1 MPITTTN
8 SDVIDALNIAA
19 SGLQAASA
27 QLNAAANN
35 IANLST
41 PGYSAQSVE
50 LAAAP
55 GGGVDVDGTFSSG
68 GPVDLPK
75 QLVNLRRAALMYDAN
90 GMVIRMTNQMYG
102 SLLNI
107 LDDDGQNGDQPRS

>member
-1 MPITTTN
+1 
-8 SDVIDALNIAA
+8 VIDALNIAA

-35 IANLST
+35 IGNLNT
-41 PGYSAQSVE
+41 PGYSAQSVS

-55 GGGVDVDGTFSSG
+55 GGGVDVDGTSSSG
-68 GPVDLPK
+68 GTVDLPK
-75 QLVNLRRAALMYDAN
+75 QLVNLKQAALMYDAN
-90 GMVIRMTNQMYG
+90 GMVIRLTDQMYG

-107 LDDDGQNGDQPRS
+107 LDDDGQTGDQNRS

>member
-1 MPITTTN
+1 
-8 SDVIDALNIAA
+8 VIDALNIAA

-35 IANLST
+35 IANMNT
-41 PGYSAQSVE
+41 PGYATQSVD

-55 GGGVDVDGTFSSG
+55 RGGVDVEGTFSSG

-75 QLVNLRRAALMYDAN
+75 QLVNLKTAALMYDAN
-90 GMVIRMTNQMYG
+90 GMVIRLTDQING

-107 LDDDGQNGDQPRS
+107 LDKPDNDSD